1 MKLIVLT
8 RSEGKKYADVPK
20 FIRGF
25 EHRGEQSFIAH
36 FNFRHRGPGRFLQ
49 VSRMT
54 FASLN
59 PKRCASRLS
68 LQIVR

>member
-1 MKLIVLT
+1 MKLIGLT
-8 RSEGKKYADVPK
+8 RSGGKKYADVPK
-20 FIRGF
+20 CIRGF
-25 EHRGEQSFIAH
+25 EPRGKQRFVARLTFWH
-36 FNFRHRGPGRFLQ
+36 HGPVRFLQ

-59 PKRCASRLS
+59 PKRRASRLS